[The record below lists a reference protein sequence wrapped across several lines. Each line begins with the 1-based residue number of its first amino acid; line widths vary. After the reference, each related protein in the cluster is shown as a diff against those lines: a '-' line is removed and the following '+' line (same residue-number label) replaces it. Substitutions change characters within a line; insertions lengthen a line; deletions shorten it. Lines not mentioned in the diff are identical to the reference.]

1 MVLSR
6 FLYNFGK
13 FAFFDTAQPGCGKK
27 PAASPQKRKSAI
39 DHNGVSLISGTP
51 AGTRI
56 LDPLIKSNVIALLC
70 VPLYR
75 QILALTAF
83 YYVHI
88 LQVLR
93 KTSAFADHV
102 MGFDVQKTCKNVHLL
117 TKITQDSS
125 MY

>member
-6 FLYNFGK
+6 FLYKFGK
-13 FAFFDTAQPGCGKK
+13 IAFFDTAQPGCGRK
-27 PAASPQKRKSAI
+27 PADFAAKRKSAI
-39 DHNGVSLISGTP
+39 DRNGVSRISGAP

-56 LDPLIKSNVIALLC
+56 LDPLIKSDVISLLC

-75 QILALTAF
+75 QILVLTAF
-83 YYVHI
+83 YYVNI